1 MSKMT
6 LVWLRVKNNSMH
18 ILFSS
23 WICLFVGLLPLWRIT
38 MQGHYQLRIII
49 KDWGAKGETK
59 HAMYKYFK
67 IGRPEELYTL
77 QALGY
82 SGTAGMIYM

>member
-1 MSKMT
+1 
-6 LVWLRVKNNSMH
+6 
-18 ILFSS
+18 
-23 WICLFVGLLPLWRIT
+23 

-49 KDWGAKGETK
+49 KDWGTMGETR
-59 HAMYKYFK
+59 HAMYKYFS

-82 SGTAGMIYM
+82 SGTAGRVYM